1 MPLNQIESEI
11 EDRDNGFNADKY
23 RPKKRKWKSK
33 VRNYKGNERMKHG
46 KIKMKRPANILSWES
61 PN

>member
-1 MPLNQIESEI
+1 MPLNQIESKI
-11 EDRDNGFNADKY
+11 EDRDNGLNADKY
-23 RPKKRKWKSK
+23 RSKKRKWKSK